1 MVVESPA
8 PDAAGLPVKESVV
21 AVGSRELTAR
31 ALGAGCAIGALLAVI
46 NVYMGLKTSWWES
59 GCILASVLGF
69 GILSPAT
76 RRGGAPYSALEN
88 NLTQTAASSV
98 GAVPAAAGLLGA
110 LPALAM
116 LGLEIPGWGVAAWGL
131 ALGALGVLAGFLLRR
146 RLIVEEGLPFP
157 TGAATAELITTL
169 HGAGSASAGRARGL
183 LGVGAVAAVVTWL
196 RDALGWIPSLTA
208 LPGHL
213 GGLPAGTFT
222 LGVAWSPMLLGIGIM
237 TGPHMGLSMLLGA
250 LVAWVGLAPWL
261 VRAGVVAGGYEA
273 FSAWLTWPGVGMM
286 VGAAVVGLVG
296 QARSFAGA
304 VRDVRALGTEG
315 AGRLVVGIGLAAVLA
330 TLMLSMG
337 LFGLTL
343 AQTLLVLALLL
354 PLCAVCARAAGQ
366 TDISPV
372 SQMGQLTQVATGALL
387 PGGVAPNVA
396 AGSVVAGAAAHTG
409 VCMWALKAGHDLKA
423 SPRSQL
429 IAQLVGVGLGALVA
443 VPAYLLLVRA
453 WPLGSE
459 ALPVPAAHGFR
470 AMAELSVK
478 GLAGLPPHAALAAGV
493 GCAVGAV
500 LALVGRGRLASVL
513 PSPVAMGI
521 GFLMPAAYAVTLCV
535 GALGMALAR
544 KLKPEATERHASALG
559 AGAIA
564 GESLL
569 AVLVAA
575 LLALGVMRPG

>member
-1 MVVESPA
+1 
-8 PDAAGLPVKESVV
+8 
-21 AVGSRELTAR
+21 
-31 ALGAGCAIGALLAVI
+31 
-46 NVYMGLKTSWWES
+46 
-59 GCILASVLGF
+59 
-69 GILSPAT
+69 
-76 RRGGAPYSALEN
+76 
-88 NLTQTAASSV
+88 V

-116 LGLEIPGWGVAAWGL
+116 LGLEVPGWGVAAWGL
-131 ALGALGVLAGFLLRR
+131 ALGALGVLAAFLLRR

-169 HGAGSASAGRARGL
+169 HSSGGASAGRARGL
-183 LGVGAVAAVVTWL
+183 MGVGLGAAVVTWL
-196 RDALGWIPSLTA
+196 RDALAWIPSLSS
-208 LPGHL
+208 LPGTL
-213 GGLPAGTFT
+213 AGLPAGTFT

-237 TGPHMGLSMLLGA
+237 TGPHMALSMLLGA

-261 VRAGVVAGGYEA
+261 LRAGVVAGGYEA
-273 FSAWLTWPGVGMM
+273 FSAWLTWPGVGVM
-286 VGAAVVGLVG
+286 VGAAAVALAG
-296 QARSFAGA
+296 QARSFTVAA
-304 VRDVRALGTEG
+304 RDVRALGTEG
-315 AGRLVVGIGLAAVLA
+315 AGRWVLGVGLAAVLA
-330 TLMLSMG
+330 TLALASG
-337 LFGLTL
+337 VFGLSV

-387 PGGVAPNVA
+387 PGGVGPNVA

-409 VCMWALKAGHDLKA
+409 VCMWALKAGHDLRA
-423 SPRSQL
+423 SPRNQL
-429 IAQLVGVGLGALVA
+429 AAQLVGVALGATVA

-459 ALPVPAAHGFR
+459 ALPAPAAHQFR

-493 GCAVGAV
+493 GFAVGALLTL
-500 LALVGRGRLASVL
+500 LARGRLARVL
-513 PSPVAMGI
+513 PSPVALGI

-544 KLKPEATERHASALG
+544 WRWPEPTERHAPALG

-569 AVLVAA
+569 AVLAAA
-575 LLALGVMRPG
+575 LIALGVMRPG